1 MDGAMDQ
8 PNQDQTESAGGGH
21 VSQDDIDALFGGDPA
36 AESAP
41 QVNADTE
48 PTSGAIAQDDIDALQ
63 GGAESNDSTDS
74 GAIAQDDIDAL
85 LNSAGSDDSTDSGAM
100 GQDGIDALLSGAGGE
115 GDTEASVPAADERV
129 DTLGRPFDAAA
140 AAMAEAIAAEKTEA
154 SAAAPSATAA
164 EPAPL
169 PPPPPGS
176 SPFDAPVF
184 DVCGDLDVDPKR
196 VDMLG
201 DVNLHVK
208 IRLGS
213 TVMRVEEVLR
223 LDDGSVVELDKL
235 AGDPVD
241 VIVNDR
247 LIARGEVLVLNDV
260 FCVRISEVL
269 SVDPHRVT

>member
-1 MDGAMDQ
+1 MDQ
-8 PNQDQTESAGGGH
+8 PNQDQTDSTGGGH
-21 VSQDDIDALFGGDPA
+21 VSQDAIDALFTGELA

-41 QVNADTE
+41 KANADTE
-48 PTSGAIAQDDIDALQ
+48 PASGAIAQ
-63 GGAESNDSTDS
+63 E
-74 GAIAQDDIDAL
+74 DIDAL
-85 LNSAGSDDSTDSGAM
+85 LGGAGSDDSAESGAM
-100 GQDGIDALLSGAGGE
+100 GQDGIDALLSGPGGE
-115 GDTEASVPAADERV
+115 GDTEASVPVADERV

-140 AAMAEAIAAEKTEA
+140 AAMAEAITAEKAEA
-154 SAAAPSATAA
+154 SVAAAPVAVAP
-164 EPAPL
+164 PAPL

-176 SPFDAPVF
+176 SPFDAPIF